1 MNKNKLEIALN
12 FCDKIAIWLS
22 INFLTL
28 DALLFI
34 LRMENYQNYM
44 IWCSVPAFICVLY
57 FITASILE
65 RKFLGGE

>member
-1 MNKNKLEIALN
+1 
-12 FCDKIAIWLS
+12 
-22 INFLTL
+22 
-28 DALLFI
+28 
-34 LRMENYQNYM
+34 MENYQNYM